1 MRARGVVTSS
11 SGNHGYGLSWAANRM
26 GVPATIVMPESTP
39 QVKQDN
45 IRAVGGT
52 IRLVGAARGPE
63 QYAEA
68 ERIAAE
74 GGLTLIPPFDHPD
87 VIAGQATCALE
98 ILEDWP
104 DVAAIVVPTG
114 GGGLLAG
121 TCLAVRA
128 SARAVRVV
136 GVEPEQVPKLS
147 AALASGS
154 PVELRGGT
162 SLADGML
169 TRSIGDVTWPI
180 IAAMVGE
187 AVGVSD
193 DEIRAA
199 LRWLG
204 HRGIRVEPSGATS
217 VAALLGGKLSLT
229 GPTALIVSGGN
240 VDPDRYD
247 DLVS

>member
-1 MRARGVVTSS
+1 MVTSS
-11 SGNHGYGLSWAANRM
+11 SGNHGYGLAWAAHRL
-26 GVPATIVMPESTP
+26 GVPAVIVMPEATP
-39 QVKQDN
+39 RIKQEN
-45 IRAVGGT
+45 IRSVGGE
-52 IRLVGAARGPE
+52 IRLVGATRGPA

-68 ERIAAE
+68 ERIARTE
-74 GGLTLIPPFDHPD
+74 GRTLIPPFDHPD

-121 TCLAVRA
+121 TCLAVRT
-128 SARAVRVV
+128 SARPIRVV
-136 GVEPEQVPKLS
+136 GIEPEGIPKLS
-147 AALASGS
+147 AALAASS
-154 PVELRGGT
+154 PVELPAGT

-169 TRSIGDVTWPI
+169 TRSIGSLTWPI
-180 IAAMVGE
+180 ITAMVDE

-204 HRGIRVEPSGATS
+204 HRGIRVEPSGATA
-217 VAALLGGKLSLT
+217 VAALLGGKLTLA

-240 VDPDRYD
+240 IDPDRYD
-247 DLVS
+247 DLVA